1 MHACADTSI
10 PPCFESK
17 IRKGISRLAIAS
29 ARILAVTSNL
39 LSAQGAEMGTDLT
52 KLKSLSLDQIMQ
64 IEIPTVFGASK
75 HDQKTT
81 EAPSSVSIV
90 TRREIQVYGHRTLAD
105 ILRSVRDFYVT
116 DDRNYGYVG
125 VRGVNRPGDFGGRIL
140 VLVDGLRINEP
151 IYDSAGV
158 LNDFPIDVDLIERVE
173 VIRGP
178 GSALYG
184 NNAFFAVINIITRRG
199 GDVNGLEA
207 STEAG
212 SYDTYKGRLTYGKV
226 FQNGLSILL
235 NGSLLDSEG
244 NDRLYY
250 KAFDQPANHRGLAIG
265 RDDDSFESANLT
277 LGYKD
282 FTLQAG
288 YHSRRKDVPTGPFGT
303 IFNDPRFYTI
313 DQRSFVR
320 LSYAHEFANDW
331 SVRAGVYWN
340 TYYYKGDYPYAFEKS
355 DPLHGATF
363 RDVAHA
369 QWWGADFQVSKQLF
383 KSHRLT
389 LGAEFQDNVKLRM
402 AGYYVSP
409 HLDSLDVQ
417 NATTTVGFF
426 LQDEW
431 AIARNLTLNAGLRY
445 DRLDT
450 FGDTLNPR
458 AALIWQP
465 RETTTV
471 KVLYGQAFR
480 APNDYESSYYIPTF
494 RGNPALEPERV
505 KSWEVVLEQGLK
517 PGLRLNISGFYN
529 RIEGLISEREYPG
542 TDELYF
548 DNGNLAETKGASVE
562 LEAKLPKGIQGRVS
576 YTYQRTLDA
585 VTGERFS
592 NSPEHLAKL
601 NLMVPLY
608 EDKLVSGLELQ
619 YVSETENLR
628 REKTR
633 GYLLANWTLFSRD
646 LVKNLEVSASVYN
659 LFDAKYGHPGGP
671 EHLQES
677 IAQDGRTFRFKFT
690 YRF

>member
-1 MHACADTSI
+1 MPASFKTDTLKVFPQSTNITAGVLALSI
-10 PPCFESK
+10 
-17 IRKGISRLAIAS
+17 
-29 ARILAVTSNL
+29 VL
-39 LSAQGAEMGTDLT
+39 LPAQGAEVGTDLT

-81 EAPSSVSIV
+81 DAPSSVSIV
-90 TRREIQVYGHRTLAD
+90 TRQEIQVYGHRTLAD

-116 DDRNYGYVG
+116 DDRNYGFVG

-140 VLVDGLRINEP
+140 VLVDGLRLNEP
-151 IYDSAGV
+151 IYDSTGV
-158 LNDFPIDVDLIERVE
+158 VNDFPVDVDLIERVE

-184 NNAFFAVINIITRRG
+184 NNAVFAVINVITRRA

-207 STEAG
+207 SAEAG

-235 NGSLLDSEG
+235 NGSLFDSEG

-250 KAFDQPANHRGLAIG
+250 KQFDQPANHRGLALG

-303 IFNDPRFYTI
+303 IFNDPRFYTL

-320 LSYAHEFANDW
+320 LAYAHEFANDW
-331 SVRAGVYWN
+331 SVRASVYWN

-355 DPLHGATF
+355 DPLYGAIF
-363 RDVAHA
+363 RDIAQG
-369 QWWGADFQVSKQLF
+369 QWWGADLQVSKQLF
-383 KSHRLT
+383 KTHRLT
-389 LGAEFQDNVKLRM
+389 LGAEFQDNVTLKM
-402 AGYYVSP
+402 VGYYVSP
-409 HLDSLDVQ
+409 YLASLDLRTS
-417 NATTTVGFF
+417 TTTVGLF

-445 DRLDT
+445 DHFDT
-450 FGDTLNPR
+450 FGDTVNPR
-458 AALIWQP
+458 AALIWHP
-465 RETTTV
+465 GDTTTV
-471 KVLYGQAFR
+471 KLLYGQAFR

-494 RGNPALEPERV
+494 RGNSALEPEKV

-517 PGLRLNISGFYN
+517 PGLRLNISGFYS
-529 RIEGLISEREYPG
+529 RIEGLISEREDPG
-542 TDELYF
+542 TEELYF

-592 NSPEHLAKL
+592 NSPEHLTKL

-659 LFDAKYGHPGGP
+659 LFDARYGHPGGP

-677 IAQDGRTFRFKFT
+677 IQQDGRTFRLKFT